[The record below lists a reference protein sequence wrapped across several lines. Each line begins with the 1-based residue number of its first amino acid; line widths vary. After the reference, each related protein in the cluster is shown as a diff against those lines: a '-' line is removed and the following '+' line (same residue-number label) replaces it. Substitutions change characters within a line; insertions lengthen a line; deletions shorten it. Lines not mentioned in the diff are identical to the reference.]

1 MGGGTNGWPAVVV
14 TRAEHQEFT
23 NAWRQAIP
31 YGSGTRNATPA
42 QVEGAAQQIYADY
55 PEILQA
61 LGLG

>member
-1 MGGGTNGWPAVVV
+1 MLPIVV
-14 TRAEHQEFT
+14 AQPEHQVFT

-31 YGSGTRNATPA
+31 YGSRGITSSIVND
-42 QVEGAAQQIYADY
+42 AARTIYREY